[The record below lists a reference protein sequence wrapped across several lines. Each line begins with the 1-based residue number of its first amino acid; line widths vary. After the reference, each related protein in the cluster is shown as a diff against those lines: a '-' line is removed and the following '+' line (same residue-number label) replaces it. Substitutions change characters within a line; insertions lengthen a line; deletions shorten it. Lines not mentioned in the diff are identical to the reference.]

1 MARRSKLQV
10 VPLSADR
17 WADLETLFGARGACG
32 GCWCM
37 WPRLPRAVFEQQK
50 GKPNR
55 EALRARVRQGPPP
68 GLLAYIDG
76 APAAWCAVGPRE
88 EFVRLARS
96 VASMPAPVEPVWSIV
111 CLFVARPFRRQG
123 LSAVMIDHAT
133 RFAKRHGARLV
144 EGYPVEP
151 RSGSLP
157 DAFAWTGLPS
167 AFARAGFDEVA
178 RRSPTRPI
186 MRKTL
191 RKG

>member
-1 MARRSKLQV
+1 MARRSRLQV
-10 VPLSADR
+10 VPLSVDR

-37 WPRLPRAVFEQQK
+37 WPRLPRAVFERQK
-50 GKPNR
+50 GEPNR
-55 EALRARVRQGPPP
+55 EALRARVRQEPPP

-76 APAAWCAVGPRE
+76 VPAAWCAVGPRE

-96 VASMPAPVEPVWSIV
+96 AASVPAPLAPVWSIV

-123 LSAVMIDHAT
+123 LSAAMIEHAT

-167 AFARAGFDEVA
+167 AFARAGFEEAA

-191 RKG
+191 R